1 MTVNS
6 ALADRHHFIS
16 IERLL
21 FTMALQ
27 SHTIISPQLTSDS
40 GRAAHRAHNKQPF
53 MLDFFLFFRLFS
65 LTFLTEV
72 SIHVLLRFLLTQL
85 RETRKALIKVA
96 SQKYEDQIKTDLQT
110 LKSLAI
116 LAESEYKTDFSF
128 L

>member
-1 MTVNS
+1 
-6 ALADRHHFIS
+6 
-16 IERLL
+16 
-21 FTMALQ
+21 
-27 SHTIISPQLTSDS
+27 
-40 GRAAHRAHNKQPF
+40 

-85 RETRKALIKVA
+85 GETRKALIKVA